1 MGWTMAKIDWDVLID
16 GAEDYGK
23 NILEVVKPFVPALAR
38 EGPDVYEGFLKHL
51 YDQDFESIDKL
62 MYTKMTPEERR
73 KLEDEVL
80 KGAVDAARAR
90 FRQRQLAKD
99 ILFKVLLR
107 VLIMAV
113 AG

>member
-1 MGWTMAKIDWDVLID
+1 MAAINWDDLLG

-23 NILEVVKPFVPALAR
+23 NVLEVVKPFAPALAR
-38 EGPDVYEGFLKHL
+38 EGPDIYEGFLKHL
-51 YDQDFESIDKL
+51 YDQDFEAIDKL
-62 MYTKMTPEERR
+62 MYAKMTPEERR

-80 KGAVDAARAR
+80 KDAVDAARAK

-107 VLIMAV
+107 VLILAA

>member
-1 MGWTMAKIDWDVLID
+1 MAAINWDDLMT
-16 GAEDYGK
+16 GAESYGE
-23 NILEVVKPFVPALAR
+23 NILEVVKPFAGALAR

-51 YDQDFESIDKL
+51 YDQDFEAIDAQMYKL
-62 MYTKMTPEERR
+62 MTPEERR

-80 KGAVDAARAR
+80 KGAVDAARAK
-90 FRQRQLAKD
+90 FRQRQLEKD